1 MTLGEKIRGLRKK
14 QGLSQ
19 EDVSRKINVSRQAIS
34 KWEQDLVVPDTINLM
49 KLCDCFGIT
58 LAELT
63 GDVQKTNTENCDKI
77 NKINKSAVTFIVIGC
92 ILTVLSVVIT
102 FPIKMADFRING
114 SCFDN
119 ELYYLRVFPVN
130 IVLFISILLILVGI
144 VKIMKGTLKK

>member
-63 GDVQKTNTENCDKI
+63 GDLEKSNNEICDKTNM
-77 NKINKSAVTFIVIGC
+77 INKSAVVFIMIGC

-102 FPIKMADFRING
+102 FPLKMADFRING

>member
-1 MTLGEKIRGLRKK
+1 MG
-14 QGLSQ
+14 
-19 EDVSRKINVSRQAIS
+19 
-34 KWEQDLVVPDTINLM
+34 QDLVVPDTVNLM

-58 LAELT
+58 LVELT
-63 GDVQKTNTENCDKI
+63 GDVQKTNTENCDKT
-77 NKINKSAVTFIVIGC
+77 NMINKSAMAFIMIGC

-144 VKIMKGTLKK
+144 VKITKAKLKK

>member
-34 KWEQDLVVPDTINLM
+34 KWEQDLVLPDTVNLM

-63 GDVQKTNTENCDKI
+63 GDVEKTNKEICDKTK
-77 NKINKSAVTFIVIGC
+77 KIHKSAVSSIVIGC
-92 ILTVLSVVIT
+92 ILTVFSVVIT
-102 FPIKMADFRING
+102 YPIKMTDFKING

-119 ELYYLRVFPVN
+119 ELYYLRVFPLN

-144 VKIMKGTLKK
+144 AKIMKGKLKK

>member
-19 EDVSRKINVSRQAIS
+19 EDVSRKINVSRKAIS
-34 KWEQDLVVPDTINLM
+34 KWEQDLVVPDTVNLM

-63 GDVQKTNTENCDKI
+63 GDVEKTNKEICDKTK
-77 NKINKSAVTFIVIGC
+77 KIHKSAVASIVIGC

-102 FPIKMADFRING
+102 YPIKMADFKING

-119 ELYYLRVFPVN
+119 ELYYLRVFPLN

-144 VKIMKGTLKK
+144 VKIMKGKLKK

>member
-58 LAELT
+58 PAELT
-63 GDVQKTNTENCDKI
+63 GDLEKSNNEICDKTNM
-77 NKINKSAVTFIVIGC
+77 INKSAVVFIMIGC

-144 VKIMKGTLKK
+144 AKMMKGKLKK

>member
-34 KWEQDLVVPDTINLM
+34 KWEQDLVLPDTVNLM

-63 GDVQKTNTENCDKI
+63 GDVEKTHKQLCDKTNM
-77 NKINKSAVTFIVIGC
+77 INKSAMAFIMIGC
-92 ILTVLSVVIT
+92 ILTVFSVVIT
-102 FPIKMADFRING
+102 YPIKMADFKVNG

-119 ELYYLRVFPVN
+119 ELYYLRVFPLN

-144 VKIMKGTLKK
+144 VKIMKAKLKK

>member
-1 MTLGEKIRGLRKK
+1 MGARPSSARYY
-14 QGLSQ
+14 
-19 EDVSRKINVSRQAIS
+19 
-34 KWEQDLVVPDTINLM
+34 
-49 KLCDCFGIT
+49 KLNEI
-58 LAELT
+58 
-63 GDVQKTNTENCDKI
+63 NTENCNKI

>member
-63 GDVQKTNTENCDKI
+63 GDVQKTNTENCNKI

-102 FPIKMADFRING
+102 FPIKMAEYCIVYF
-114 SCFDN
+114 
-119 ELYYLRVFPVN
+119 N
-130 IVLFISILLILVGI
+130 IANISRYS
-144 VKIMKGTLKK
+144 

>member
-34 KWEQDLVVPDTINLM
+34 KWEQDLVVPDTVNLM

-63 GDVQKTNTENCDKI
+63 GDVEKTNKEICDKTKRFI
-77 NKINKSAVTFIVIGC
+77 NP
-92 ILTVLSVVIT
+92 LW
-102 FPIKMADFRING
+102 
-114 SCFDN
+114 
-119 ELYYLRVFPVN
+119 
-130 IVLFISILLILVGI
+130 LLL
-144 VKIMKGTLKK
+144 

>member
-63 GDVQKTNTENCDKI
+63 GDLEKSNNEICDKTNM
-77 NKINKSAVTFIVIGC
+77 INKSAVTFIVIGC
-92 ILTVLSVVIT
+92 ILTVLSIVIT

-119 ELYYLRVFPVN
+119 ELYYLRVFPLN
-130 IVLFISILLILVGI
+130 IVLFISILLILAGI
-144 VKIMKGTLKK
+144 VKIMKGKLKK